1 MIDVPN
7 NESSEDRDALPEAAR
22 SVLREMYAP
31 PADPGYWALLEA
43 RILSRVRLERT
54 LAWWSHFPDW
64 MRAGLIAAAAAILIV
79 GLVWFQD
86 RRSDQRLAEEE
97 FIQPLINDVPVLVE
111 TMVDEPQRTRDATLR
126 YVISR

>member
-1 MIDVPN
+1 MIDSPN
-7 NESSEDRDALPEAAR
+7 EQSNEDRDALPNSAR

-31 PADPGYWALLEA
+31 PADPGYWAQLEA
-43 RILSRVRLERT
+43 RILASVRGDGPLG
-54 LAWWSHFPDW
+54 WWTHFPDW

-86 RRSDQRLAEEE
+86 RQSDQRLAEEQLL
-97 FIQPLINDVPVLVE
+97 QPLIDEVPVLVE
-111 TMVDEPQRTRDATLR
+111 TMADEPERKREATLR